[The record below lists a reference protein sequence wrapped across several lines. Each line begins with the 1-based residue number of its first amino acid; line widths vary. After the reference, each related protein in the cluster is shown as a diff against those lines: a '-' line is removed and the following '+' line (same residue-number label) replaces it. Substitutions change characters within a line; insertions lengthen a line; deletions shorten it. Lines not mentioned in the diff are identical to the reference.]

1 MTLDGDDADAFRMNM
16 DDSDSDE
23 SNYSRM
29 TGMQVVQH
37 THTFAKIP
45 ERPKTEDIT
54 SFVELEPEAIVIK
67 ATEAPKV
74 VVKAHESALKY
85 KGAKLELTKLEVS
98 EHEENEFHHMPS
110 FIPCETPKDIKHFK
124 EHGGSIV
131 DKIKRKMRNDV
142 YVPSTYVPST
152 Y

>member
-74 VVKAHESALKY
+74 VNILRKNPFY
-85 KGAKLELTKLEVS
+85 ELG
-98 EHEENEFHHMPS
+98 
-110 FIPCETPKDIKHFK
+110 FK
-124 EHGGSIV
+124 VILTLG
-131 DKIKRKMRNDV
+131 
-142 YVPSTYVPST
+142 
-152 Y
+152 